1 MKEIVFKPIGVI
13 HSGYTEKKDV
23 PIQGMYAGGSHGSV
37 EVFAEYEEALK
48 DVGGFS
54 HLILLYHFHQADGPR
69 LLLKP
74 FLDKEVR
81 GMFSIR
87 HFNRPNPIGIS
98 IVKLT
103 ALKGRFLDV
112 TDVDILD
119 GTPLLDI
126 KPYVPDFDTRSHV
139 SSGWYSTASEK
150 ETFSGKPGNE
160 V

>member
-1 MKEIVFKPIGVI
+1 MKEIIYKPIGIV
-13 HSGYTEKKDV
+13 HSSYKEKKDV
-23 PIQGMYAGGSHGSV
+23 PIQGMYANGSNGVV

-48 DVGGFS
+48 DVDGFS
-54 HLILLYHFHQADGPR
+54 HLILLYHFHRSDGP
-69 LLLKP
+69 LLLQKP

-98 IVKLT
+98 IVKLN
-103 ALKGRFLDV
+103 AVKERFLDV

-126 KPYVPDFDTRSHV
+126 KPYVPEFDMRSGV
-139 SSGWYSTASEK
+139 GTGWYSTASEK

>member
-1 MKEIVFKPIGVI
+1 MKEIIFKPIGVV

-23 PIQGMYAGGSHGSV
+23 PIQGMYSHESHGSV

-48 DVGGFS
+48 DVSGFS
-54 HLILLYHFHQADGPR
+54 HLILLYHFHKADGPR
-69 LLLKP
+69 LLFKP

-98 IVKLT
+98 IVKVN
-103 ALKGRFLDV
+103 ALNGRFLDV

-126 KPYVPDFDTRSHV
+126 KPYVPDFDERSCV
-139 SSGWYSTASEK
+139 STGWYSNASEK
-150 ETFSGKPGNE
+150 GSYKMKAGNE
-160 V
+160 R

>member
-13 HSGYTEKKDV
+13 HSDYTEKAKV
-23 PIQGMYAGGSHGSV
+23 PIQGMYARGSHGRV
-37 EVFAEYEEALK
+37 EVYPEYAEALK
-48 DVGGFS
+48 DVSGFS

-74 FLDKEVR
+74 FLDKHER

-87 HFNRPNPIGIS
+87 HYNRPNPIGIS
-98 IVKLT
+98 IVKLN
-103 ALKGRFLDV
+103 AVNGRFLDI

-126 KPYVPDFDTRSHV
+126 KPYVPDFDERSGV
-139 SSGWYSTASEK
+139 STGWYSTASEK
-150 ETFSGKPGNE
+150 EVYARKAGNE
-160 V
+160 R